1 MEYISNQ
8 NKKYYIKERGSI
20 SGAIDEIDED
30 ANQNQYLKI
39 NSDRIDNITLDDLL
53 TLRNSAGRVL
63 YTVVVTN
70 VDIISKNVY
79 IEDTDPNNI
88 SKKIDASLRNITW
101 TLNEPNLGMFG
112 SYQQAQ
118 AMIDSRKI
126 SDFYKNFS

>member
-1 MEYISNQ
+1 MTPFIKKRDIKKDWYIIDAENVAVGRLAAYISKVLRGK
-8 NKKYYIKERGSI
+8 NKPTF
-20 SGAIDEIDED
+20 
-30 ANQNQYLKI
+30 NPH
-39 NSDRIDNITLDDLL
+39 IDNGDF
-53 TLRNSAGRVL
+53 
-63 YTVVVTN
+63 VVVTN
-70 VDIISKNVY
+70 IDIISKNVY

-88 SKKIDASLRNITW
+88 SKKIDTSLRNITW